1 MLLCL
6 ISWTGLAGAG
16 QYGHCS
22 AGAGAGG
29 VVGAARADAGHCV
42 CACVSECVMCVYG
55 YVSVFVCG
63 VCVSECY

>member
-1 MLLCL
+1 MVYVSVCVGGRGVLL
-6 ISWTGLAGAG
+6 I
-16 QYGHCS
+16 
-22 AGAGAGG
+22 
-29 VVGAARADAGHCV
+29 CV

>member
-1 MLLCL
+1 MVYVSVCV
-6 ISWTGLAGAG
+6 WERGAID
-16 QYGHCS
+16 
-22 AGAGAGG
+22 
-29 VVGAARADAGHCV
+29 VCV